1 MPMRTLLYN
10 KGVLPSDAY
19 AALRHPF
26 VRSFAIGRFAAIAG
40 WQMINVAVG
49 WQLYERTGDAWAL
62 GLVGVAELTPVLFL
76 MVVAGNAADRYPRRN
91 IGIFAHTVLT
101 FAASGLALLSWL
113 NGPTWAIYSLLFMV
127 GTARAFAS
135 PSVNTILPQ
144 LLAPAEFANANAW
157 LSSTFQ
163 LAAITGPAAGGM
175 LIAATGAATLPFAVA
190 AIGQLIFIVML
201 RTMPVRVS
209 ASARTD
215 SSELRRDRAEAAFGR
230 EGGPPPSS
238 SRRSTSEIF
247 AGFRFVRQNPLFLSA
262 ITLDLF
268 AVLFGGAVALLPI
281 YAKDI
286 LQVGPAGLGYLRAA
300 PGIGALSMA
309 LITTRLRPWK
319 RPGLVLLWVVAGF
332 GLATIGFGLSRSFA
346 LSLFCLFLT
355 GVVDNISV
363 VIRLTLEQTI
373 TPDHLRGRVSAINY
387 VFIGFSNE
395 FGAFESGATAALF
408 GPTLSVIGGGF
419 ATLMVVLLVRAVWPQ
434 LARIGPLH
442 TLTAAES
449 LSAVA
454 LAEAE
459 R

>member
-1 MPMRTLLYN
+1 
-10 KGVLPSDAY
+10 
-19 AALRHPF
+19 
-26 VRSFAIGRFAAIAG
+26 
-40 WQMINVAVG
+40 MINVAVG
-49 WQLYERTGDAWAL
+49 WQLYERTADPWSI

-91 IGIFAHTVLT
+91 IGIFAHSLLT
-101 FAASGLALLSWL
+101 FAATGLALLSWL

-163 LAAITGPAAGGM
+163 LAAITGPAVGGM
-175 LIAATGAATLPFAVA
+175 LIAATGAAAVSFALA
-190 AIGQLIFIVML
+190 AVGQLVFIMML
-201 RTMPVRVS
+201 RTMPVRVPS
-209 ASARTD
+209 ASARSE
-215 SSELRRDRAEAAFGR
+215 SSELRRDRAEAASGR
-230 EGGPPPSS
+230 EGGPSAA
-238 SRRSTSEIF
+238 RRSAGDVF
-247 AGFRFVRQNPLFLSA
+247 AGFRFVRANPLFLSA

-309 LITTRLRPWK
+309 LVTTRLKPWK
-319 RPGLVLLWVVAGF
+319 RPGLILLFVVAGF
-332 GLATIGFGLSRSFA
+332 GLATIGFGLSRSFP

-355 GVVDNISV
+355 GVFDNISV
-363 VIRLTLEQTI
+363 VIRLTLEQII

-408 GPTLSVIGGGF
+408 GPTMSVVGGGV
-419 ATLMVVLLVRAVWPQ
+419 ATVMVVLMVRAIWPE
-434 LARIGPLH
+434 LARIRELH
-442 TLTAAES
+442 TLAPAD

-454 LAEAE
+454 LAKAE
-459 R
+459 EDRMIGA